1 MSYHVKVPSQPDRRG
16 AGELEAQILG
26 ILWTG
31 ENGLGAADVLERLG
45 GNMAYTT
52 VAKVLD
58 RLHAKGQLT
67 RTRTGRHYSYKP
79 VAAEANWVAGQIKRL
94 VGRGGNRS
102 AVLQGFVDGLDS
114 TDSTILAELLDEA
127 QRRRREDPEPDGRT

>member
-1 MSYHVKVPSQPDRRG
+1 MTDAADPLKPKYRRVLLKMS
-16 AGELEAQILG
+16 GEAFGHGGQSGINIDETLG
-26 ILWTG
+26 I
-31 ENGLGAADVLERLG
+31 AR
-45 GNMAYTT
+45 
-52 VAKVLD
+52 
-58 RLHAKGQLT
+58 
-67 RTRTGRHYSYKP
+67 
-79 VAAEANWVAGQIKRL
+79 QIKRL